1 MVSIKIDKS
10 RISGTLWCPS
20 SKSYTHRAIAIASL
34 AKGRSI
40 INKPLISRDTIATLS
55 ASRALGVKINQ
66 QQKSRIIIEGKHTL
80 DTPENI
86 INAENSG
93 TTIRIFTVM
102 AALVRRGFTVLT
114 GDASLRRRPMQPA
127 LDALSQLGVVC
138 YSSRMNGLA
147 PLLIKGGGI
156 QGGKVK
162 IDGNVSSQFLSSLL
176 ISTTYAKSPVSIH
189 IRGRQVSKPYISSTI
204 ATMEKFGVTID
215 YKKDFLEYHVQNKKY
230 CPAEFQV
237 PADFSTAAL
246 LLAAGVLAGG
256 NITLKGLNF
265 SLPQADLKILEI
277 LKDMNADVSINQE
290 YGEVTVKGSKII
302 EGGNF
307 DLTDSPDLL
316 PVLSILALKANSPVK
331 ITGITHAR
339 LKETDRV
346 ANIASQI
353 KKFGATVVEDE
364 GQLLIIA
371 PRVIKNSS
379 IRTFHDHRLFMAFVI
394 ASMLTEKSE
403 VEGAESVDVSYPNF
417 LLDLRQLGAKISFQ

>member
-1 MVSIKIDKS
+1 M
-10 RISGTLWCPS
+10 
-20 SKSYTHRAIAIASL
+20 
-34 AKGRSI
+34 
-40 INKPLISRDTIATLS
+40 PLISRDTIATLS

-80 DTPENI
+80 DAPENI
-86 INAENSG
+86 INTENSG

-102 AALVRRGFTVLT
+102 AALVKRGFTVLT

-138 YSSRMNGLA
+138 YSSRMNGLP

-156 QGGKVK
+156 QGGEVK
-162 IDGNVSSQFLSSLL
+162 IDGNISSQFLSSLL
-176 ISTTYAKSPVSIH
+176 ISTIYAKSPVSIH
-189 IRGRQVSKPYISSTI
+189 ITGRQVSKPYISSTI

-215 YKKDFLEYHVQNKKY
+215 YKKDFLEYYVQNKKY
-230 CPAEFQV
+230 SPAEFQV
-237 PADFSTAAL
+237 PADFSTGAL

-277 LKDMNADVSINQE
+277 LKDMNADVSVNKE
-290 YGEVTVKGSKII
+290 YGEVTVTGSKII
-302 EGGNF
+302 DGGSF

-331 ITGITHAR
+331 ITGIAHAR

-364 GQLLIIA
+364 DQLLIIS

-379 IRTFHDHRLFMAFVI
+379 IQTFHDHRLFMAFVI

-403 VEGAESVDVSYPNF
+403 VEGAESIDVSYPNF